1 MPPVI
6 AVTGLKAEARLAAG
20 PRIRVVTGGGERL
33 ARDLEAAVKDKASGI
48 ISFGIAGGLCPSLAP
63 GARLVARKIVTR
75 EGREFLSDPSWAER
89 ISAALGG
96 APIVAMAGVDCP
108 VAGGAAR
115 QALMA
120 ETGAVSVD
128 TESHIAAGIAAAHD
142 LPFAAFRVV
151 ADPAGRELPQAALVA
166 MRPDGGLAFGAIAR
180 SILRDPGQIRDV
192 MRVARDARAGFA
204 SLFRGRQMLA
214 GRLGFAEFHELLLDV
229 PAEDVVGG
237 PLQV

>member
-1 MPPVI
+1 MPVI

-33 ARDLEAAVKDKASGI
+33 VRDLDAAAKGKASGI

-63 GARLVARKIVTR
+63 GAKLVAQKIVTR
-75 EGREFLSDPSWAER
+75 DGREFLSDPTWSKR
-89 ISAALGG
+89 MSAALGG
-96 APIVAMAGVDCP
+96 APIVAMAGVDSP
-108 VAGGAAR
+108 VADGAAR
-115 QALMA
+115 QALLD

-128 TESHIAAGIAAAHD
+128 TESHIAAEIAAAYD

-151 ADPAGRELPQAALVA
+151 ADPAGRELPHAALVA

-180 SILRDPGQIRDV
+180 SILRDPGQVRDM

-204 SLFRGRQMLA
+204 GLFRGRQMLA
-214 GRLGFAEFHELLLDV
+214 GRFSFTELRELLLDV
-229 PAEDVVGG
+229 PAEDVIGG